1 MVVAYTS
8 DGYLSERNPLPSLSS
23 KGTIGDDGGKV
34 ARFDGITTLMVIGLA
49 AQTRS
54 TGSRRG
60 NADMSK
66 TIVSSSS
73 RVSWPLV
80 LWPSFLSKRN
90 PPHSP
95 SSKETAGDDEG
106 GVVLGVDLEVGIEIE
121 VDRVSNDGVVE
132 MDEDGKTS
140 SRAFRASGAFFGE
153 VKDPKGVSRTSKA
166 SGVTVAKA
174 SRAGFFAITQ
184 SSSSIWSQ
192 RYQR

>member
-1 MVVAYTS
+1 MAISVKRS
-8 DGYLSERNPLPSLSS
+8 LPPSLSS

-34 ARFDGITTLMVIGLA
+34 ARFDGITTSMVIGLA
-49 AQTRS
+49 GQVRS

-73 RVSWPLV
+73 RVSWPLA

-90 PPHSP
+90 PPPSP
-95 SSKETAGDDEG
+95 SSKETAGDDER
-106 GVVLGVDLEVGIEIE
+106 GVGLGVDLEVDLEVE

-132 MDEDGKTS
+132 IDEDGKTS
-140 SRAFRASGAFFGE
+140 FKAFRASGAFFGE

-166 SGVTVAKA
+166 SGVTVGAVEAKA